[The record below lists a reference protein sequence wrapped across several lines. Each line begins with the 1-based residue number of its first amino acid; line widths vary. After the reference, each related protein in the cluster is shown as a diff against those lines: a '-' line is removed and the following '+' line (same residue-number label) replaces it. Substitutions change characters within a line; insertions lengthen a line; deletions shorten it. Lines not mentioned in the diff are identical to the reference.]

1 MIKCI
6 PYINT
11 NTLYFEKSYLYCN
24 NEHKIQKIN
33 NLLKP
38 EFMSRCGGLHFNKQ
52 TEKKISF
59 PWVEENSCDAE
70 KCIQ

>member
-1 MIKCI
+1 MIEWI
-6 PYINT
+6 PYFNT
-11 NTLYFEKSYLYCN
+11 NTLYFEKSHLYCN

-52 TEKKISF
+52 TEK
-59 PWVEENSCDAE
+59 
-70 KCIQ
+70 